1 MMLDAIIPVLF
12 IALSGILWRIG
23 GKGGFPYAK
32 QFRRVCVPLLFVF
45 AGLYSGKYLFAL
57 FALLYI
63 PCFSIGYGV
72 DSKLG
77 KLCRQNGALTRFV
90 CGLIYCLPSIGL
102 LWGNWWLMGF
112 DFAITSLGVAL
123 AGSQA
128 FKFNDSREEAFVGSL
143 VAFCKVW

>member
-1 MMLDAIIPVLF
+1 MLDAIIPVVF
-12 IALSGILWRIG
+12 FALSG
-23 GKGGFPYAK
+23 F
-32 QFRRVCVPLLFVF
+32 
-45 AGLYSGKYLFAL
+45 
-57 FALLYI
+57 
-63 PCFSIGYGV
+63 
-72 DSKLG
+72 
-77 KLCRQNGALTRFV
+77 
-90 CGLIYCLPSIGL
+90 

>member
-1 MMLDAIIPVLF
+1 MLDALIPVVF
-12 IALSGILWRIG
+12 IALSGILWRVG

-32 QFRRVCVPLLFVF
+32 QLRRVCIPLLFVF
-45 AGLYSGKYLFAL
+45 AGLYSGKFLFSL

-63 PCFSIGYGV
+63 PCFSIGYGESSRLRKV
-72 DSKLG
+72 FKNVTV
-77 KLCRQNGALTRFV
+77 CRFV
-90 CGLIYCLPSIGL
+90 CGVIYCLPSIGL

-112 DFAITSLGVAL
+112 DFAITSIGVAL